1 MASILITGANGFLGK
16 NLIRYWMANNTDYD
30 RLITPS
36 SKDINLVSYGSTYQ
50 FIKGLSKLDG
60 IIHLA
65 ALCGGIGVNKERPG
79 DFIYQNMMMGAN
91 ILEAA
96 RQHSVSKVLLLGTV
110 CQYPKFTTPP
120 FKEDDIWNGYPEETN
135 APYGIA
141 KKAIMEMGQAYRR
154 QFKMNVITLIP
165 TNLIGEFDHFEE
177 NRSHVV
183 PALIK
188 KFGDAI
194 RNKLPNVT
202 VWGDG
207 GASREF
213 LDATDCARSIHLAY
227 KNYDGPLPVN
237 IGNSKE
243 VTIKELVTMIAKL
256 MDYRGNIIWDKT
268 MPNGQ
273 PRRCLDVS
281 RAKALFGFEAQIPL
295 EESLIRTI
303 AYAKENGYA

>member
-1 MASILITGANGFLGK
+1 MANILITGINGFVGK
-16 NLIRYWMANNTDYD
+16 NLLRYWMANNPDYD
-30 RLITPS
+30 RLLTPS
-36 SKDINLVSYGSTYQ
+36 SKDVNLVSYGSTHQ
-50 FIKGLSKLDG
+50 FMRQIGKLDG

-65 ALCGGIGVNKERPG
+65 ALCGGIGINKERPG

-91 ILEAA
+91 ILESA
-96 RQHSVSKVLLLGTV
+96 RQHSVPKVLLLGTV
-110 CQYPKFTTPP
+110 CQYPKFATPP

-177 NRSHVV
+177 DRSHVV

-194 RNKLPNVT
+194 RNKLPYVT

-207 GASREF
+207 TASREF
-213 LDATDCARSIHLAY
+213 LDASDCARSIYLAY
-227 KNYDGPLPVN
+227 KNYNGDLPVN

-243 VTIKELVTMIAKL
+243 VTIKELVYMIAKL
-256 MDYRGNIIWDKT
+256 MNYRGDIVWDKT
-268 MPNGQ
+268 KPNGQ

-295 EESLIRTI
+295 QESLKRTI
-303 AYAKENGYA
+303 EYAKENGYA

>member
-1 MASILITGANGFLGK
+1 MSTILVTGAGGFVGK
-16 NLIRYWMANNTDYD
+16 NLIRYWMANNPDYD
-30 RLITPS
+30 RLLTPS
-36 SKDINLVSYGSTYQ
+36 SKDVNLVSYGSTYQ
-50 FIKGLSKLDG
+50 FIRRIGKLDG

-65 ALCGGIGVNKERPG
+65 ALCGGIGINKERPG

-91 ILEAA
+91 ILESA
-96 RQHSVSKVLLLGTV
+96 RQNSIPKVLLLGTV
-110 CQYPKFTTPP
+110 CQYPKFATPP

-154 QFKMNVITLIP
+154 QFKINIITLIP

-177 NRSHVV
+177 DRSHVV

-194 RNKLPNVT
+194 YNKLPYVT

-207 GASREF
+207 TASREF
-213 LDATDCARSIHLAY
+213 LDASDCARSIYLAY
-227 KNYDGPLPVN
+227 KNYNGNLPVN
-237 IGNSKE
+237 IGNNKE
-243 VTIKELVTMIAKL
+243 VTIKELVYMIAKL
-256 MDYRGNIIWDKT
+256 MNYRGDIIWDKT
-268 MPNGQ
+268 KPNGQ

-281 RAKALFGFEAQIPL
+281 RAKALFGFEAKITL
-295 EESLIRTI
+295 EESLNRAIE
-303 AYAKENGYA
+303 YAKENGYA